1 MIIEYMSISTID
13 LATHKQVF
21 NVNINNK
28 KTFGEVTTDF
38 SLINKILD
46 LLPQYLFEN
55 PSLKWLDP
63 CAGKGYFSM
72 VLYKRLF
79 KSLQI
84 KINCPSK
91 RHQHI
96 IQNMIWM
103 VEINSEHIPFLYDVF
118 GTEANI
124 AHHDFLEMHEMNFDV
139 IIANPPFNANGN
151 IKVPTNKKSE
161 KKRDGISIWR
171 DFIKTTIYNLNN
183 NGYLAMIT
191 PSIWMKRDQKLLK
204 LLQKWTI
211 HKIRCMTNTQ
221 TNRAFHM
228 QAQTPTCYFTF
239 QKTPPLT
246 LNYDIFIYDEQKEKY
261 ISFNNSAYID
271 TRFSLPLFA
280 PSIIKKLITYVR
292 KVGNIEVIKTSMR
305 PDYKGLTVSKTPN
318 ANHSYPNITTCILN
332 KLEPEIIVNFSNRKC
347 IYSGIPKLV
356 LAHKMYG
363 FPFIDTNGLYGISNR
378 DNYVILNKTDNEF
391 NKLKQFLST
400 KLALV
405 VYKAT
410 RYRMRYL
417 EKYAFD
423 FLPDITKLSD
433 FPDNITDE
441 TIADYFNFDEME
453 RKCIESITNKQYGT
467 F

>member
-1 MIIEYMSISTID
+1 MSISTID
-13 LATHKQVF
+13 LSIYKQEF
-21 NVNINNK
+21 NVNVNNK
-28 KTFGEVTTDF
+28 KMFGEVTTDF

-63 CAGKGYFSM
+63 CAGRGYFTM

-79 KSLQI
+79 QSLQNKI
-84 KINCPSK
+84 KPPLK
-91 RHQHI
+91 RHRHI

-124 AHHDFLEMHEMNFDV
+124 VQHDFLEMHEMKFDI
-139 IIANPPFNANGN
+139 IIANPPFNSKGS
-151 IKVPTNKKSE
+151 IKVPTNKKSQ
-161 KKRDGISIWR
+161 KKKDGVSIWR
-171 DFIKTTIYNLNN
+171 DFVKTAIYNLNN

-191 PSIWMKRDQKLLK
+191 PSIWMKNDQELLK
-204 LLQKWTI
+204 LLQKWKI

-221 TNRAFHM
+221 TNRVFHM

-239 QKTPPLT
+239 QKTPTLT

-292 KVGNIEVIKTSMR
+292 KAGNIKVIKTSMR
-305 PDYKGLTVSKTPN
+305 PDYKGLTVSKILDG
-318 ANHSYPNITTCILN
+318 NHSYPNITTCILN
-332 KLEPEIIVNFSNRKC
+332 KLEPEIIINFSNRKC

-378 DNYVILNKTDNEF
+378 DNYVILNKTDIEF

-423 FLPDITKLSD
+423 FLPDITKLKD
-433 FPDNITDE
+433 FPEEITDE
-441 TIADYFNFDEME
+441 TVADYFNFDEME
-453 RKCIESITNKQYGT
+453 RKCIESITKKQYGT